1 MSRDEPI
8 RLSTKSID
16 VALDPATGAV
26 LQVTNRLRNID
37 LVRFAPQRVPWRV
50 EIADG
55 VGSTR
60 WIETFNAVD
69 QSVDANG
76 VRFRWSTDDG
86 LVVEATIATQDQA
99 LAFGIVAHA
108 APGMVIDK
116 IEYPIL
122 TGIGDLSEKA
132 DSILAHPQGT
142 GFLFRNPLSLFEP
155 EPLRRQGLRYSPY
168 PEGFNGST
176 MQFMAY
182 YAEGIGGFMMH
193 APDPAGDMKWLNFY
207 KEVAALSCTFMHQ
220 MPDMRPGA
228 DFDVPYP
235 VTISAL
241 SEGTWY
247 EAADRYK
254 TWAQGQPWTAQGT
267 LAEREDVAK
276 WLLDDV
282 GFSTFGINASRDR
295 ARWLDRFH
303 SITGK
308 PVFHVLGVNWPKEPT
323 GYGRGHPGG
332 RDDWFPATFSEEN
345 LHTIRTNGDYWAPFE
360 FDLLLDAGKS
370 ESELVTANQLQLP
383 DEKYSF
389 DSYRFAFQCPAT
401 DYLPA
406 LHAWRDAEL
415 TGTYGADALYYDI
428 SANNV
433 LMTCRNPEH
442 GHPVGGGSWMVE
454 SYARMWENTGTAAAE
469 AKGSLVP
476 QGAEMI
482 SELFIP
488 YLHYY
493 QARAEASPLSAFEA
507 DFFRDWILAG
517 QVEKIPLFAYVYHE
531 YGPVRMDG
539 WGKLSR
545 EAGDLWFWVASHVA
559 LWGGLFELNYEFSDL
574 EALEELIDDP
584 ADHYADF
591 ESRAYEVDPGKVA
604 FVREIANA
612 RTGFAR
618 DWLVYG
624 TMLRPLPLDVPRL
637 TLDYHLYNLA
647 QRLPH
652 YDEKGS
658 LEVDQVIHA
667 AWRSPDGRLGFG
679 FVNLHPTEEIRIPL
693 EIDRPRYRIP
703 EHASIELTRITGEG
717 QDMITPGSAEV
728 VLSPR
733 QVTFIELQYSA

>member
-1 MSRDEPI
+1 
-8 RLSTKSID
+8 
-16 VALDPATGAV
+16 
-26 LQVTNRLRNID
+26 
-37 LVRFAPQRVPWRV
+37 
-50 EIADG
+50 
-55 VGSTR
+55 
-60 WIETFNAVD
+60 
-69 QSVDANG
+69 
-76 VRFRWSTDDG
+76 
-86 LVVEATIATQDQA
+86 
-99 LAFGIVAHA
+99 
-108 APGMVIDK
+108 
-116 IEYPIL
+116 
-122 TGIGDLSEKA
+122 
-132 DSILAHPQGT
+132 
-142 GFLFRNPLSLFEP
+142 
-155 EPLRRQGLRYSPY
+155 
-168 PEGFNGST
+168 
-176 MQFMAY
+176 
-182 YAEGIGGFMMH
+182 
-193 APDPAGDMKWLNFY
+193 
-207 KEVAALSCTFMHQ
+207 
-220 MPDMRPGA
+220 
-228 DFDVPYP
+228 
-235 VTISAL
+235 
-241 SEGTWY
+241 
-247 EAADRYK
+247 
-254 TWAQGQPWTAQGT
+254 
-267 LAEREDVAK
+267 
-276 WLLDDV
+276 
-282 GFSTFGINASRDR
+282 
-295 ARWLDRFH
+295 
-303 SITGK
+303 
-308 PVFHVLGVNWPKEPT
+308 
-323 GYGRGHPGG
+323 
-332 RDDWFPATFSEEN
+332 
-345 LHTIRTNGDYWAPFE
+345 
-360 FDLLLDAGKS
+360 
-370 ESELVTANQLQLP
+370 
-383 DEKYSF
+383 
-389 DSYRFAFQCPAT
+389 
-401 DYLPA
+401 
-406 LHAWRDAEL
+406 
-415 TGTYGADALYYDI
+415 
-428 SANNV
+428 
-433 LMTCRNPEH
+433 
-442 GHPVGGGSWMVE
+442 MVE

-517 QVEKIPLFAYVYHE
+517 RVEKVPLFAYVYHE

-545 EAGDLWFWVASHVA
+545 EAGDLWFWVASRVA

-591 ESRAYEVDPGKVA
+591 ESRAYEVDPDKVA

-703 EHASIELTRITGEG
+703 EHASIELTRITGDG